1 MKLDELQFRLE
12 EASTLIRVRGGGV
25 HYVSPDPDAGGHGGG
40 SAAGT
45 GVGLARQAGGE
56 LLRSRLETSRD
67 SATVAGAGD
76 EAGGGLGGGGRWEG
90 VGGGEQGA
98 GEGEMQ
104 TGRKAARQFVPAG
117 GTGR

>member
-25 HYVSPDPDAGGHGGG
+25 HYVPPDPDAGGHGGG

-45 GVGLARQAGGE
+45 GVGLARQAGGGF
-56 LLRSRLETSRD
+56 LWSRLETSRGE
-67 SATVAGAGD
+67 AAAAGAGD
-76 EAGGGLGGGGRWEG
+76 EAGGGLGGGGGWEG

-104 TGRKAARQFVPAG
+104 TVRKAACQFVATDGAG
-117 GTGR
+117 R